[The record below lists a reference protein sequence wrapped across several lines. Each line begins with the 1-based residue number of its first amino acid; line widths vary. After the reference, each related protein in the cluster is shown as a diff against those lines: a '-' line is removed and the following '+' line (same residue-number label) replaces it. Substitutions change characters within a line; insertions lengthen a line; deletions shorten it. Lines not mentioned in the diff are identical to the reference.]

1 MREYSAPY
9 LIFALAASL
18 FMVVGGL
25 AQQFMP
31 MQLALILG
39 QAVGMGGVS
48 LFVLTQR
55 EPPPQGWFAWRGRA
69 PLSKST
75 LLLILLIAPALALGS
90 NLLGGLIVSLSPSLQ
105 ELAQGYMKT
114 TRALLYPEQS
124 WLRAAALC
132 SIVGSAPFFEE
143 LLFRQVMLSEQL
155 RAPTPVAVSLIFNG
169 LLFGLLHANPIS
181 MLPLTILGVFLAH
194 LTWMTRRLWPAILV
208 HALVNLTNGI
218 IIPELFGAADAAS
231 PQGPTSALSLQSLAA
246 VGLVCLLCVTLWT
259 LIARTCSRD

>member
-39 QAVGMGGVS
+39 QVVGMGGVS

-55 EPPPQGWFAWRGRA
+55 EPPPDGWFRWRGPKPLPLRA
-69 PLSKST
+69 
-75 LLLILLIAPALALGS
+75 LLLLGLIGPALALTS
-90 NLLGGLIVSLSPSLQ
+90 NLLGGLVVSLSPSLQ
-105 ELAQGYMKT
+105 EMAQSYMT
-114 TRALLYPEQS
+114 STRAMLYPEQP
-124 WLRAAALC
+124 WLRAAALI
-132 SIVGSAPFFEE
+132 SIVGSAPLCEE
-143 LLFRQVMLSEQL
+143 LLFRQVMLSEQS
-155 RAPTPVAVSLIFNG
+155 RAPTPVVISLLFNG

-181 MLPLTILGVFLAH
+181 MLPLTILGAFLAH

-208 HALVNLTNGI
+208 HALVNLTNGV
-218 IIPELFGAADAAS
+218 IIPELFGAAQTATPA
-231 PQGPTSALSLQSLAA
+231 QATSALSLQSLAA
-246 VGLVCLLCVTLWT
+246 TALMCCLCAALWT
-259 LIARTCSRD
+259 LIARICSRD